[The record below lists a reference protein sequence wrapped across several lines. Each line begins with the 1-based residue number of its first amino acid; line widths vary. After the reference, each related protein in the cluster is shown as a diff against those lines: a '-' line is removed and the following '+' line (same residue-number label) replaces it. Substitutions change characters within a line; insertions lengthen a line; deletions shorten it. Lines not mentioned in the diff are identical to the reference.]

1 MCRNVSRKL
10 RLLSAITFSSS
21 GFFTVIFPVC
31 TRGRELHAGVI
42 LLAIRVSKVTFHCI
56 SQD

>member
-1 MCRNVSRKL
+1 MGRNVSRKL
-10 RLLSAITFSSS
+10 RLLSAIIFSSS

-31 TRGRELHAGVI
+31 TRGGKLHAGVK
-42 LLAIRVSKVTFHCI
+42 LSAMRACQMKFHCI